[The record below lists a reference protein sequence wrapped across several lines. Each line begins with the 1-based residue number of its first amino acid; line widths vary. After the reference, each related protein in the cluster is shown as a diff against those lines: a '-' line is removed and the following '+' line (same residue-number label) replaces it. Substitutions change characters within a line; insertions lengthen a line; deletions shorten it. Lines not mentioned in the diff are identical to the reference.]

1 MSDKKQGRLGQIFR
15 SMVGRTKKEP
25 AGRYAVIMAGG
36 KGERFWPLSTSKH
49 PKQLLALVGDK
60 PLIAQAVDRLDGS
73 IPPENVFV
81 VTNADLVEATQ
92 KAAPM
97 LPPENIVGEPIGR
110 DTAAAVAC
118 GGALV
123 AARDPDGVFAVLTAD
138 QVMGDL
144 DVFKATLSGGMDLA
158 EQHEILVT
166 IGIQP
171 TFPSTGFGYIES
183 GDDFQSA
190 EGVQFKKAVRFVEK
204 PDEETAQSYL
214 DTGKFFWN
222 SGMFIWS
229 VPTLGKAFKNHCP
242 EMKALM
248 DELTGYAARGEMFQ
262 GLEKTYPTLGKI
274 SVDYALM
281 EKADNIVMACGT
293 FVWDDVGSWPA
304 LEGHFPKD
312 ENGNTLIGACEQI
325 DSRNNIIYSKDRLT
339 AVIGAENLVVVQAE
353 GVTLVC
359 PKDKAQSVKKMVS
372 KLLDNGSYKDLL

>member
-1 MSDKKQGRLGQIFR
+1 M
-15 SMVGRTKKEP
+15 

-60 PLIAQAVDRLDGS
+60 PLIAQAVDRLEGLV
-73 IPPENVFV
+73 PPENVFV
-81 VTNADLVEATQ
+81 VTNAELVEATRE
-92 KAAPM
+92 AAPR

-123 AARDPDGVFAVLTAD
+123 KAKDENGVFAVLTAD

-144 DVFKATLSGGMDLA
+144 DVFKATLKGGLDLA
-158 EQHEILVT
+158 RQNDILVT

-171 TFPSTGFGYIES
+171 TYPSTGFGYIES
-183 GDDFQSA
+183 GDGYQTA
-190 EGVQFKKAVRFVEK
+190 EGVDFRKADRFVEK
-204 PDEETAQSYL
+204 PDEATAAGYLETGRFY
-214 DTGKFFWN
+214 WN

-229 VPTLGKAFKNHCP
+229 VGALEKAFGAHCP
-242 EMKALM
+242 EMRELM
-248 DELTGYAARGEMFQ
+248 DTLTGYAREGRMDEGMEA
-262 GLEKTYPTLGKI
+262 TYPNLGKI

-293 FVWDDVGSWPA
+293 FYWDDVGAWPA
-304 LEGHFPKD
+304 LESHFEQD
-312 ENGNTLIGACEQI
+312 EAGNTPIGHVETLDAEG
-325 DSRNNIIYSKDRLT
+325 NIVLSKDRLT
-339 AVIGAENLVVVQAE
+339 AVIGVKDLVVVQAE

-359 PKDKAQSVKKMVS
+359 PKERAQDIKKMVVALRE
-372 KLLDNGSYKDLL
+372 KGSYDELL

>member
-1 MSDKKQGRLGQIFR
+1 M
-15 SMVGRTKKEP
+15 

-60 PLIAQAVDRLDGS
+60 ALIAQAVERLDGL

-81 VTNADLVEATQ
+81 VTNADLVEATRQ
-92 KAAPM
+92 AAPM

-123 AARDPDGVFAVLTAD
+123 GARDPKAVFAVLTAD

-144 DVFKATLSGGMDLA
+144 DVFKATLRGGMDLA
-158 EQHEILVT
+158 EKNEILVT

-183 GDDFQSA
+183 GADFA
-190 EGVQFKKAVRFVEK
+190 KVEGVQFKKAVRFVEK
-204 PDEETAQSYL
+204 PALPKAEEYL
-214 DTGKFFWN
+214 ASGRFFWN

-229 VPTLGKAFKNHCP
+229 VPTLGKAFAAHCP
-242 EMKALM
+242 VMKTLM
-248 DELTGYAARGEMFQ
+248 DELTAHAKRGEIFQ
-262 GLEKTYPTLGKI
+262 GLEKIYPTLGKI

-293 FVWDDVGSWPA
+293 FSWDDVGSWPA
-304 LEGHFPKD
+304 LESHFPQD
-312 ENGNTLIGACEQI
+312 ADGNTLIGECQQI
-325 DSRNNIIYSKDRLT
+325 DSKNNIIYSKDRLT
-339 AVIGAENLVVVQAE
+339 AVIGVENLIVVQAD

-359 PKDKAQSVKKMVS
+359 SKDRAQDIKRMVTDLRAKGS
-372 KLLDNGSYKDLL
+372 FDCLL

>member
-1 MSDKKQGRLGQIFR
+1 M
-15 SMVGRTKKEP
+15 

-60 PLIAQAVDRLDGS
+60 PLIAQAVDRLEGLIS
-73 IPPENVFV
+73 PENVFV

-97 LPPENIVGEPIGR
+97 LPAENIVGEPIGR

-118 GGALV
+118 GGALI
-123 AARDPDGVFAVLTAD
+123 AAKDPDGVFAVLTAD

-144 DVFKATLSGGMDLA
+144 DAFKATLKGGMDLA
-158 EQHEILVT
+158 EQNEILVT

-183 GDDFQSA
+183 GADFGEA
-190 EGVQFKKAVRFVEK
+190 EGVEFKKAVRFVEK
-204 PDEETAQSYL
+204 PDEQTAQSYL

-229 VPTLGKAFKNHCP
+229 VPALGKAFAAHCP
-242 EMKALM
+242 EMKDLM
-248 DELTGYAARGEMFQ
+248 DELTDFAARGEIFQ
-262 GLEKTYPTLGKI
+262 GLKKTYPTLGKI
-274 SVDYALM
+274 SIDYALM

-304 LEGHFPKD
+304 LESHFPKD
-312 ENGNTLIGACEQI
+312 EGGNTLIGDCQTL
-325 DSRNNIIYSKDRLT
+325 DSSGNIIYSKGRLT

-359 PKDKAQSVKKMVS
+359 TKEKAQNIKQMVS
-372 KLLDNGSYKDLL
+372 ELQKNGSYSELL

>member
-1 MSDKKQGRLGQIFR
+1 MS
-15 SMVGRTKKEP
+15 E
-25 AGRYAVIMAGG
+25 RYAVIMAGG
-36 KGERFWPLSTSKH
+36 RGERFWPLSTSKT

-60 PLIAQAVDRLDGS
+60 ALIAQAVDRLDGL

-97 LPPENIVGEPIGR
+97 IPTENIVGEPMGR

-123 AARDPDGVFAVLTAD
+123 GARDPNGVFAILTAD

-144 DVFKATLSGGMDLA
+144 DVFKDTLKGGMDLA
-158 EQHEILVT
+158 DQNEILVT

-171 TFPSTGFGYIES
+171 SFPSTGFGYIES
-183 GDDFQSA
+183 GADFGSA
-190 EGVQFKKAVRFVEK
+190 EGVQYKKAVRFVEK
-204 PDEETAQSYL
+204 PDAETAQTYL
-214 DTGKFFWN
+214 DTGRFFWN

-229 VPTLGKAFKNHCP
+229 VPTLDKAFAAHCP
-242 EMKALM
+242 EMKTLM
-248 DELTGYAARGEMFQ
+248 DELLVYATRGEISLGM
-262 GLEKTYPTLGKI
+262 EKTYPSLGRI

-293 FVWDDVGSWPA
+293 FMWDDVGSWPA
-304 LEGHFPKD
+304 LEGHFEQD
-312 ENGNTLIGACEQI
+312 AAGNTLIGECEQI
-325 DSRNNIIYSKDRLT
+325 DSKNNIIYSKDRVT
-339 AVIGAENLVVVQAE
+339 AVIGAEDLIVVQAD

-359 PKDKAQSVKKMVS
+359 PKDRAQDIKQMVVELRE
-372 KLLDNGSYKDLL
+372 KGTREGLL

>member
-1 MSDKKQGRLGQIFR
+1 M
-15 SMVGRTKKEP
+15 

-60 PLIAQAVDRLDGS
+60 ALIAQAVDRLDGL

-81 VTNADLVEATQ
+81 VTNADLVEATRQ
-92 KAAPM
+92 AAPM

-118 GGALV
+118 GAALV
-123 AARDPDGVFAVLTAD
+123 GARDPQAVFAVLTAD
-138 QVMGDL
+138 QVMEDL
-144 DVFKATLSGGMDLA
+144 DVFKATLRGGMDLA
-158 EQHEILVT
+158 EQSEILVT

-183 GDDFQSA
+183 GMDFALA
-190 EGVQFKKAVRFVEK
+190 EEVQFRKAVRFVEK
-204 PDEETAQSYL
+204 PALLKAQEYL
-214 DTGKFFWN
+214 ASGKFFWN

-229 VPTLGKAFKNHCP
+229 VSTLGKAFAAHCP
-242 EMKALM
+242 EMKNLM
-248 DELTGYAARGEMFQ
+248 DSLTGYAARGEIVQ
-262 GLEKTYPTLGKI
+262 GLEKIYPTLGKI

-293 FVWDDVGSWPA
+293 FKWDDIGSWPA
-304 LEGHFPKD
+304 LESHFPQD
-312 ENGNTLIGACEQI
+312 ADGNTLIGHCEQV
-325 DSRNNIIYSKDRLT
+325 DSKNNIIYSKDRLT
-339 AVIGAENLVVVQAE
+339 AVIGAENLIVVQAE

-359 PKDKAQSVKKMVS
+359 PKEKAQKIKKMLVQ
-372 KLLDNGSYKDLL
+372 LRERGSYDGLL